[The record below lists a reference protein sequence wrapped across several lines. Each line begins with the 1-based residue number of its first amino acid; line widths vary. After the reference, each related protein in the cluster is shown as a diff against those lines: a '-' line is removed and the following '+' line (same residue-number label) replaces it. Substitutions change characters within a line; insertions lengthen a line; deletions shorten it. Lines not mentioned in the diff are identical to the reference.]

1 MKLLLSLLCLATIA
15 IAQPI
20 LGGFS
25 PVAPTDADALAAAK
39 FAVAKHDAKLTFQA
53 IEKAEQQVVA
63 GMNYRMTV
71 RVLDAGKARQA
82 TAVVWHKLGNAGH
95 ELTSW
100 KWLDAVPALL
110 KSEFLYETA
119 PFPSCHASTIAEPT
133 GGGLVTAWFGGT
145 AEKNPDVGIWLAR
158 LEGGRWTAPVE
169 VANGVQPDG
178 QRHPTWN
185 PVLFQPKTGPLL
197 LFYKVGPTPST
208 WWGMLRTSSDGGKSW
223 SAASRIPG
231 ECVGPIKNKP
241 VQLPNGDILS
251 PSSSEHDGWRV
262 HFERSRDLGK
272 TWDMIGPVN
281 DGKAVSAIQP
291 SILFLGGDNLLALGR
306 TRQGKLFQVGST
318 DLGKSWGAMTLTALP
333 NPSSGTDAVTLQDGR
348 HLLIYNHTPK
358 GRSPLN
364 LALSADAK
372 TWQAALVLE
381 SNPGEYSYPALI
393 QTRDGLVHAT
403 YTWKRQKVKHVVIDP
418 AKLEPRAMVNGEWP
432 K

>member
-53 IEKAEQQVVA
+53 IEKAEHQVVA
-63 GMNYRMTV
+63 GMNYRMTL

-145 AEKNPDVGIWLAR
+145 AEKNPDVGIWVAR
-158 LEGGRWTAPVE
+158 LEGSRWTAPVE

-306 TRQGKLFQVGST
+306 TRQGKLFQIGST